1 MRKTKRYKSLKH
13 QLSRER
19 AEMKKRHLPSKRRR
33 RVSLSIRRQD
43 IVNRNLVNGKK
54 PINKVSPDNLSLV
67 DNTNAVIEYINDCKV
82 LLHKKEKVVMDI
94 EKVQNLSP
102 DAIALLAACAN
113 DANYSG
119 KYGKLSGN
127 APKEPRL
134 LKLFAESGFYKFVS
148 SSKLMKS
155 VQKQEVN
162 LLHKESHFQVQPE
175 IAKEACLYG
184 TKHVFSS
191 TEPFSDLYEMI
202 IEAMSNTNNHANKKQ
217 EGTTK
222 WWLYTYNDPN
232 GKTCYSFIDLG
243 VGIFDSLPVNR
254 YKKLTNWIGISHNVD
269 LVQDLLD
276 GKIKSREIID
286 NDLRGK
292 GIPQIARNSQQ
303 DVFGRAYIISND
315 VKINLKTRDAEKLKS
330 NFQGTCL
337 YWELIKEQTNG

>member
-94 EKVQNLSP
+94 ENVQNLSP

-191 TEPFSDLYEMI
+191 TEHIVSSIWLVVCLSASCVSSEDTRIVSGRPVTRFRPLTSIYMGSLLLKAEPI
-202 IEAMSNTNNHANKKQ
+202 FIFMSSAVRS
-217 EGTTK
+217 
-222 WWLYTYNDPN
+222 P
-232 GKTCYSFIDLG
+232 
-243 VGIFDSLPVNR
+243 
-254 YKKLTNWIGISHNVD
+254 
-269 LVQDLLD
+269 
-276 GKIKSREIID
+276 IKR
-286 NDLRGK
+286 LC
-292 GIPQIARNSQQ
+292 
-303 DVFGRAYIISND
+303 F
-315 VKINLKTRDAEKLKS
+315 
-330 NFQGTCL
+330 
-337 YWELIKEQTNG
+337 

>member
-94 EKVQNLSP
+94 ENVQNLSP

-202 IEAMSNTNNHANKKQ
+202 IEAMSNTNNHANKKH